1 MPHPDK
7 RYAKGEQRREQ
18 LLRAAIE
25 IAAEQGVAAVTHRAV
40 TERAGVPYTS
50 VSYFFGTI
58 EQLGVEALQL
68 AADDL
73 IARLDALAADLA
85 AARVRP
91 DDIARHVAELLTLF
105 PPSLELA
112 RYEVL
117 LQAARSPDRSEA
129 LARIIDTIHGVAEAA
144 LRAAG
149 AARPADGARAFAA
162 MAEGFTLHHLV
173 SPRPDDVDTAE
184 RAYRT
189 LFRAYA
195 AD

>member
-1 MPHPDK
+1 M
-7 RYAKGEQRREQ
+7 RYTKGLRRREQ

-73 IARLDALAADLA
+73 IARLEALATDLA
-85 AARVRP
+85 AGSVGP
-91 DDIARHVAELLTLF
+91 DEIAHQVAQLLTLF

-117 LQAARSPDRSEA
+117 LQAARSPERSEA
-129 LARIIDTIHGVAEAA
+129 LARIIDTIHQVAEAA

-149 AARPADGARAFAA
+149 APRPADGARAFAA

-173 SPRPDDVDTAE
+173 SPRPDDVETAE
-184 RAYRT
+184 QAYRA

-195 AD
+195 SPGSSL